1 VAVGAKLIGITTE
14 RKMQKETYKFNAKY
28 KDVDFERI
36 LEENPSADFIEVE
49 WAKTKGRPYGG
60 FVLVT
65 DSGYERLRK
74 AEMSTPRRYVN
85 ARINPDGLGWRYDPY
100 GSGVIR
106 IIDGID
112 EFKRVFAKL
121 RERECRKYEIK
132 VTAIK

>member
-1 VAVGAKLIGITTE
+1 LGITTE
-14 RKMQKETYKFNAKY
+14 RKMQKETYKFNARY

-36 LEENPSADFIEVE
+36 LEENPSADFIEVK
-49 WAKTKGRPYGG
+49 WAKIEGRPYSG
-60 FVLVT
+60 FVIVT
-65 DSGYERLRK
+65 DSGYERLCK
-74 AEMSTPRRYVN
+74 AAMNTSRRYAN
-85 ARINPDGLGWRYDPY
+85 ARIHPDGIGWRHDPY
-100 GSGVIR
+100 GSGGIR

>member
-1 VAVGAKLIGITTE
+1 LAKQGE
-14 RKMQKETYKFNAKY
+14 KKMQKETYKFNAKY

-36 LEENPSADFIEVE
+36 LKENPSADFIEVK
-49 WAKTKGRPYGG
+49 WAKRAKIEGRPYGG
-60 FVLVT
+60 FVIVT

-74 AEMSTPRRYVN
+74 AAMNTPRRYVN
-85 ARINPDGLGWRYDPY
+85 ARIHPDGIGWRHNPY
-100 GSGVIR
+100 GSGGIR